1 MKPPS
6 KIPLGPF
13 SGLNTV
19 QDETSPV
26 FQPSAERPMALRE
39 AVNVDLDDA
48 GWLRQGS
55 GTTKLATLTDAHSL
69 QAVQGRLFLV
79 DDGTLYRVHPGRTDA
94 QLDALVSGLVNNRR
108 LVMAEAGQD
117 ILACNGTDRLWIHR
131 TGDVLPWGLEIP
143 SVTATPTTGN
153 LSAGQYL
160 VSLTVTDR
168 FGRESGAP
176 ALQRVDLPNGGG
188 ITLSLTNI
196 DPTAITCSVYLSVQ
210 NGELVY
216 HKADIALPMGTINV
230 RTPVESKYALKTLL
244 LDPCPVGA
252 SQVAVFRGY
261 ALVAVGN
268 TLYWSQPLGY
278 HLFDLTRDLQLFA
291 DEIVRITPSD
301 GGFYLFEGERTW
313 WIGGDQP
320 ENWSPTLVD
329 STPFSAG
336 PSLKLPANKIP
347 KLQSPSPGLVSV
359 WRTAD
364 GPVVGLPGGILVRL
378 ADEAIAF
385 DHLADAA
392 LAYREEAGIAQLL
405 MAARSTV
412 QSSTF
417 AASDRPIC
425 LVRKA
430 LSNT

>member
-1 MKPPS
+1 MKPPQ
-6 KIPLGPF
+6 KIPIGPF
-13 SGLNTV
+13 AGLNTV
-19 QDETSPV
+19 QDETAPI
-26 FQPSAERPMALRE
+26 FQPSEERPMALRE

-48 GWLRQGS
+48 GWLRQRRGL
-55 GTTKLATLTDAHSL
+55 TQLASLTDAHSL
-69 QAVQGRLFLV
+69 QVAQGRLWLV
-79 DDGTLYRVHPGRTDA
+79 DAGTLYRVHPGRTDA
-94 QLDALVSGLVNNRR
+94 QLDAVASGLVNSRA

-143 SVTATPTTGN
+143 SITATPTTGN
-153 LSAGQYL
+153 LAAGQYL
-160 VSLTVTDR
+160 VTLTVTDR

-176 ALQRVDLPNGGG
+176 ALQRVDLPSGGG

-196 DPTAITCSVYLSVQ
+196 DPSAITCSVYLSTT

-216 HKADIALPMGTINV
+216 HKADITLPMGTINV

-244 LDPCPVGA
+244 LDPCPSGA
-252 SQVAVFRGY
+252 SQVAVHRGY
-261 ALVAVGN
+261 ALVAVAN
-268 TLYWSQPLGY
+268 TLYWSQPLGF

-291 DEIVRITPSD
+291 DEIIRLTPADS
-301 GGFYLFEGERTW
+301 GFYLFEGERTW
-313 WIGGDQP
+313 WIGGEQP
-320 ENWSPTLVD
+320 ENWSPVLVD
-329 STPFSAG
+329 STPFAAG
-336 PSLKLPANKIP
+336 PALRLPANKIP

-359 WRTAD
+359 WRTAE

-378 ADEAIAF
+378 ADDAVAF
-385 DHLADAA
+385 DHMAEAA

-430 LSNT
+430 LT